1 MRYAKGSFKE
11 CRTDIFAKF
20 AVAMVLLAGVGAIS
34 SMGQRKDQKTFSSA
48 EEAGKALYNAAK
60 ASDEKALV
68 EILGPKGRQ
77 LISSGDAAEDAE
89 NRATFAKRYEEMN
102 RLVREPDGSV
112 TLYSG
117 PYNWPFP
124 IPLANKGGTWYF
136 DTEGGERE
144 ILFRRIGRNEISAIH
159 ICQQL
164 VAAQKEYYEQHS
176 EYAQKVFSSTGK
188 QDGLY
193 WSTVG
198 GTAGSPIGPRVAW
211 AFSKEAAGQT
221 GGTATPY
228 RGYYFEMLS
237 SQGKEGVGGAKSDV
251 ADGKMTGGFAFVAY
265 PADYRSSGVN
275 TFVVGAD
282 GVVYEKDLGKKTETI
297 AKSMKE
303 LNPDSSWQKSQEGPQ
318 QAAGEPPKN

>member
-11 CRTDIFAKF
+11 CRPDIFAKF
-20 AVAMVLLAGVGAIS
+20 AVAVVLLAGVGAIS
-34 SMGQRKDQKTFSSA
+34 SMGQQKDQKTFSSA
-48 EEAGKALYNAAK
+48 EEASKALYNAAK

-89 NRATFAKRYEEMN
+89 NRAAFAKRYEEMN
-102 RLVREPDGSV
+102 RLVQEPDGSV
-112 TLYSG
+112 TIYTG

-144 ILFRRIGRNEISAIH
+144 ILFRRIGRNEMSAIH

-164 VAAQKEYYEQHS
+164 VAAQKEYYEQHNV
-176 EYAQKVFSSTGK
+176 YAQKVFSGTGK
-188 QDGLY
+188 KDGLY
-193 WSTVG
+193 WSTEG

-228 RGYYFEMLS
+228 RGYYFEMLG
-237 SQGKEGVGGAKSDV
+237 SQGKGGVGGANNGV
-251 ADGKMTGGFAFVAY
+251 DGKTTGGFAFVAY

-275 TFVVGAD
+275 TFVVGTD
-282 GVVYEKDLGKKTETI
+282 GVLYEKDLGKKTESI

-303 LNPDSSWQKSQEGPQ
+303 LSPDSSWQKSQEGPQ
-318 QAAGEPPKN
+318 QAAGEPPNN

>member
-1 MRYAKGSFKE
+1 MRYAKGSVKE
-11 CRTDIFAKF
+11 FRPDSFAKF
-20 AVAMVLLAGVGAIS
+20 AVAVLLLAGVGAIS
-34 SMGQRKDQKTFSSA
+34 SMGQQKDQKTFSSA

-60 ASDEKALV
+60 ASDEKTLV

-102 RLVREPDGSV
+102 RLVLEPDGSV
-112 TLYSG
+112 TIYTG

-164 VAAQKEYYEQHS
+164 VAAQKEYYKQHN
-176 EYAQKVFSSTGK
+176 EYAQKVFSDTGK

-193 WSTVG
+193 WRTEG
-198 GTAGSPIGPRVAW
+198 GATASPIGPRVAW
-211 AFSKEAAGQT
+211 AFNKEAAGQT
-221 GGTATPY
+221 EGTATPY
-228 RGYYFEMLS
+228 RGYYFEMLGG
-237 SQGKEGVGGAKSDV
+237 QGKEGMGDAKSDV

-265 PADYRSSGVN
+265 PADYRSSGVK
-275 TFVVGAD
+275 TFVVGPD
-282 GVVYEKDLGKKTETI
+282 GVLYEKDLEKKTETI
-297 AKSMKE
+297 AKSMKGFS
-303 LNPDSSWQKSQEGPQ
+303 PDSSWQKAQEEPQ
-318 QAAGEPPKN
+318 PNSSGSPNH